1 MLVVAF
7 FSRFSLTFVWS
18 EVTSESVQAA
28 VIEEGVDSSCANS
41 VLGLRPWYRGVVTRD
56 SSGSCTIGKI
66 AQDENGNTKLAGFV
80 WVIILNLM
88 YDASLVS
95 SIVATGF
102 VIWGG
107 YKYIMSEGDP
117 SRVMTG
123 KKIITGAVIGLVLT
137 ISASVISDT
146 LVNVISGVAK

>member
-1 MLVVAF
+1 MLI
-7 FSRFSLTFVWS
+7 R
-18 EVTSESVQAA
+18 
-28 VIEEGVDSSCANS
+28 C
-41 VLGLRPWYRGVVTRD
+41 WYRGIVTRD

-66 AQDENGNTKLAGFV
+66 ALDDNGNTKLAGFV

-95 SIVATGF
+95 SFVATGF
-102 VIWGG
+102 IIWGG
-107 YKYIMSEGDP
+107 YKYITSEGDP
-117 SRVMTG
+117 SKVMSG
-123 KKIITGAVIGLVLT
+123 KKIITAAVIGLVLT